1 MSDPVPTIAT
11 MDIRDRV
18 AVVTG
23 AAAGTGRVIAEH
35 LAGLGAVVVVAD
47 TDDRLAREVSAGIRR
62 RGGRGSAVRADLLDA
77 AGLDAIMECAEQL
90 SGPHILVNNAGGWG
104 AAGQAYPA
112 ATPEQWRAVFELNL
126 HAPMALTQR
135 CLAPMARL
143 GGGAVVNIASSAGRE
158 NGPYASPEY
167 GAAKAAL
174 IRFTTSL
181 ADLPASHRVRVNCV
195 VPGWI
200 GLERALAQ
208 VAAMAEAERARL
220 PPLIPPADVAAAVA
234 DFIVDDSLSGRIAV
248 LQGGRPRHLL
258 DAS

>member
-1 MSDPVPTIAT
+1 

-47 TDDRLAREVSAGIRR
+47 TDGDRAGEVSAGIRR
-62 RGGRGSAVRADLLDA
+62 RGGRAGSVRADVLEA
-77 AGLDAIMECAEQL
+77 AGLDALMQCAEQL

-104 AAGQAYPA
+104 TAGQAYPA

-158 NGPYASPEY
+158 SGPYASPEY

-181 ADLPASHRVRVNCV
+181 AGLPTSHRVRVNCV

-200 GLERALAQ
+200 GLERAHAQ
-208 VAAMAEAERARL
+208 VAAMTEAEGAGL
-220 PPLIPPADVAAAVA
+220 PPLVAPAEVAAAVS
-234 DFIVDDSLSGRIAV
+234 DFVVDDSLSGRIAV
-248 LQGGRPRHLL
+248 LEGGQPRYLL
-258 DAS
+258 DPS